1 MKVITDKELDDTTVQ
16 IKCGENYGTAFL
28 INENTAITVKHCLY
42 NDKEKKYET
51 NAVLLVYINNEE
63 IKINVIVDKLF
74 DSRFDEL
81 VVLHCEEKINVP
93 TLYLAYADICMF
105 EDLKA
110 IGFGNSYERKKR
122 WIKLQN
128 SNFINNDISEN
139 MILDMQNS
147 KAIDYRGFSGAL
159 IADTYNYVV
168 GVIKSQLNENGKAN
182 ALLGISLKN
191 QLAFC
196 RKYNLQIQDRQKALG
211 DHCEKAR
218 ITDFRDGINQNAY
231 FKNKQYE
238 NIAFSINSG
247 DETEG
252 TRFSEETTNP
262 DCKELNW
269 NIKYTS
275 IDGLLGNSNKRRK
288 ERKELAKQ
296 WAKEFDWYPGWL
308 TVPADFRQQVK
319 SYTNGK
325 ELLQCSEKELES
337 NFDYCNELLDFAY
350 EYTRRYKKS
359 CLPLDKNIENNLYK
373 IWDTL
378 NFHSDWKEKN
388 KNKWFTV
395 GLYLLENYRQNMDE
409 EKWNSICDLLK
420 PCTNFIVDG
429 KYYLKLEEILM
440 NLFKMDLEKVQLE
453 LVSCFL
459 EEMPYEVRLR
469 FIGVMTECG
478 LNEEALKA
486 VEELTN
492 DIQKNNN
499 EIAESSPQNV
509 YLKSLLVCALYLKEH
524 LLFCMNPYKEE
535 TRKKCNEINNEI
547 SKYKKYYNWDKE
559 KILFTDGA
567 LTWLKKESPEPEF
580 ELNRESITL
589 VRSENNC
596 WEAYSVFKSIEYS
609 GFPLYLRSK
618 SLLNNQQDILVK
630 SLLSYYPQYTWQLLL
645 RLGKA
650 DVVKKCIT
658 REYLQSKN
666 RKEIDELFEYVYNA
680 IINNIGKFQKYDPW
694 YDQNIYTSIVA
705 SGIPILERMCA
716 VLDSV
721 QQGKMIDLMIRLIE
735 ENAVK
740 DQRLLNQF
748 ISSVMNQTADYI
760 KRTKINA
767 LLTCSMKKREN
778 ILGVVQL
785 DPFDVFTEY
794 ELSNP
799 LYRKAHL
806 EPKIIKAIF
815 NIGKQQK
822 INRTSV
828 LARMGQ
834 LYTWGKLTKEQEVA
848 FGELLW
854 SKLNEDTQ
862 LPDLE
867 QYYFFVF
874 MKWPH
879 PEEIDPLK
887 RIKKSFISEKVSS
900 KWKEDIRGRNFTE
913 ISYWEQLAVW
923 NRYYVD
929 EWSAKEKK
937 WFLELFIDCCSD
949 MVKYWKESKFDF
961 QFTFSKWHMKMM
973 IRAIA
978 SFGRNGWKGVNPVQS
993 KKLCT
998 LLKEFYDEGIYSWE
1012 VEAMFLADEKVPA
1025 FMNEMLEL
1033 MYETESDMVFSATM
1047 AVEKCL
1053 ETIMDQQLKENTLLE
1068 LFNLIKARKE
1078 PGLEYFL
1085 MIIHNIFYR
1094 TNSRFP
1100 SKIMKGVS
1108 QVLRLVE
1115 KYTRINFQT
1124 STQEEFKENIKV
1136 RKQCATLAFL
1146 VYRFENTFYE
1156 GQHCPEVEEWKNIC
1170 TGEKAENEF
1179 AEVKNCW
1186 LLPEL

>member
-1 MKVITDKELDDTTVQ
+1 M
-16 IKCGENYGTAFL
+16 
-28 INENTAITVKHCLY
+28 
-42 NDKEKKYET
+42 
-51 NAVLLVYINNEE
+51 
-63 IKINVIVDKLF
+63 
-74 DSRFDEL
+74 
-81 VVLHCEEKINVP
+81 
-93 TLYLAYADICMF
+93 
-105 EDLKA
+105 
-110 IGFGNSYERKKR
+110 
-122 WIKLQN
+122 
-128 SNFINNDISEN
+128 
-139 MILDMQNS
+139 
-147 KAIDYRGFSGAL
+147 
-159 IADTYNYVV
+159 
-168 GVIKSQLNENGKAN
+168 
-182 ALLGISLKN
+182 
-191 QLAFC
+191 
-196 RKYNLQIQDRQKALG
+196 
-211 DHCEKAR
+211 
-218 ITDFRDGINQNAY
+218 
-231 FKNKQYE
+231 
-238 NIAFSINSG
+238 
-247 DETEG
+247 
-252 TRFSEETTNP
+252 
-262 DCKELNW
+262 
-269 NIKYTS
+269 
-275 IDGLLGNSNKRRK
+275 
-288 ERKELAKQ
+288 
-296 WAKEFDWYPGWL
+296 
-308 TVPADFRQQVK
+308 
-319 SYTNGK
+319 
-325 ELLQCSEKELES
+325 
-337 NFDYCNELLDFAY
+337 
-350 EYTRRYKKS
+350 
-359 CLPLDKNIENNLYK
+359 PLDKNIKNNLYK

-378 NFHSDWKEKN
+378 NSHSDWKEKN

-453 LVSCFL
+453 LVSCSL

-680 IINNIGKFQKYDPW
+680 IMNNIGKFQKYDPW

-716 VLDSV
+716 VLDYV

-767 LLTCSMKKREN
+767 LLTCSMKEREN

-834 LYTWGKLTKEQEVA
+834 LYTWGKLTREQEVA

-879 PEEIDPLK
+879 PEEIDPLE

-937 WFLELFIDCCSD
+937 WFLELFIGCCSD
-949 MVKYWKESKFDF
+949 MVKYWKESKYDF

-978 SFGRNGWKGVNPVQS
+978 SFGRNGWKGTNPVQS

-1115 KYTRINFQT
+1115 KYTRINFQI

-1146 VYRFENTFYE
+1146 IYRFENTFYE

>member
-1 MKVITDKELDDTTVQ
+1 M
-16 IKCGENYGTAFL
+16 
-28 INENTAITVKHCLY
+28 
-42 NDKEKKYET
+42 
-51 NAVLLVYINNEE
+51 
-63 IKINVIVDKLF
+63 KINGVTIQMLPAASGDCIYLEFPDSDFRMLIDGGYAKTYQKYLKKFLLKLAAEGKRLNLIVVTHIDDDHISGIRALLKENG
-74 DSRFDEL
+74 DSRNPKIIEIDEIWFNSL
-81 VVLHCEEKINVP
+81 NQCITSRNAEQGMSFAVKIILKSMCSTDIDFECE
-93 TLYLAYADICMF
+93 Y
-105 EDLKA
+105 
-110 IGFGNSYERKKR
+110 KK
-122 WIKLQN
+122 QN
-128 SNFINNDISEN
+128 I
-139 MILDMQNS
+139 
-147 KAIDYRGFSGAL
+147 
-159 IADTYNYVV
+159 
-168 GVIKSQLNENGKAN
+168 
-182 ALLGISLKN
+182 
-191 QLAFC
+191 
-196 RKYNLQIQDRQKALG
+196 
-211 DHCEKAR
+211 
-218 ITDFRDGINQNAY
+218 
-231 FKNKQYE
+231 
-238 NIAFSINSG
+238 
-247 DETEG
+247 
-252 TRFSEETTNP
+252 
-262 DCKELNW
+262 
-269 NIKYTS
+269 
-275 IDGLLGNSNKRRK
+275 
-288 ERKELAKQ
+288 
-296 WAKEFDWYPGWL
+296 
-308 TVPADFRQQVK
+308 

-325 ELLQCSEKELES
+325 NLAELIQAGGYRWNASVVNNLVSKGQIVQFGDLKITILNPGIETLTKMGKKWLYHLKQISSNNIEITRDPLFDAAFEGFLLNNEKNIEFKQENISYSSEDLNWLDKYAEYKDIEMDSKITNCSSIALLI
-337 NFDYCNELLDFAY
+337 DYKDIKMLFPGDSPIQLFENELPEILDIIKLPHHGSAKNISLEFIKN
-350 EYTRRYKKS
+350 TRYKKS
-359 CLPLDKNIENNLYK
+359 CLPLDKNIKNNLYK

-378 NFHSDWKEKN
+378 NSHSDWKEKN

-453 LVSCFL
+453 LVSCSL

-680 IINNIGKFQKYDPW
+680 IMNNIGKFQKYDPW

-716 VLDSV
+716 VLDYV

-937 WFLELFIDCCSD
+937 WFLELFIGCCSD
-949 MVKYWKESKFDF
+949 MVKYWKESKYDF

-978 SFGRNGWKGVNPVQS
+978 SFGRNGWKGTNPVQS

-1146 VYRFENTFYE
+1146 IYRFENTFYE

>member
-1 MKVITDKELDDTTVQ
+1 MQKIDRDRLDENTGQIECGEEIGTVFLIDKE
-16 IKCGENYGTAFL
+16 
-28 INENTAITVKHCLY
+28 TAITVKHCLLI
-42 NDKEKKYET
+42 EKPET
-51 NAVLLVYINNEE
+51 YAKNAVLHFSVKDEEKTVKATVISEDNDSSEDLVVLRCEE
-63 IKINVIVDKLF
+63 SIDVQPLYLVSAELDV
-74 DSRFDEL
+74 FDEL
-81 VVLHCEEKINVP
+81 QMVGYGKSFG
-93 TLYLAYADICMF
+93 F
-105 EDLKA
+105 E
-110 IGFGNSYERKKR
+110 KR
-122 WIKLQN
+122 WIQLKNTNLLKKPN
-128 SNFINNDISEN
+128 KN
-139 MILDMQNS
+139 MILDT
-147 KAIDYRGFSGAL
+147 IDSAAMDYEGFSGSL
-159 IADTYNYVV
+159 IADYNNCIV
-168 GVIKSQLNENGKAN
+168 GIAN
-182 ALLGISLKN
+182 
-191 QLAFC
+191 
-196 RKYNLQIQDRQKALG
+196 
-211 DHCEKAR
+211 
-218 ITDFRDGINQNAY
+218 
-231 FKNKQYE
+231 
-238 NIAFSINSG
+238 
-247 DETEG
+247 
-252 TRFSEETTNP
+252 
-262 DCKELNW
+262 
-269 NIKYTS
+269 
-275 IDGLLGNSNKRRK
+275 
-288 ERKELAKQ
+288 
-296 WAKEFDWYPGWL
+296 
-308 TVPADFRQQVK
+308 
-319 SYTNGK
+319 
-325 ELLQCSEKELES
+325 
-337 NFDYCNELLDFAY
+337 
-350 EYTRRYKKS
+350 
-359 CLPLDKNIENNLYK
+359 
-373 IWDTL
+373 
-378 NFHSDWKEKN
+378 
-388 KNKWFTV
+388 
-395 GLYLLENYRQNMDE
+395 M
-409 EKWNSICDLLK
+409 
-420 PCTNFIVDG
+420 
-429 KYYLKLEEILM
+429 
-440 NLFKMDLEKVQLE
+440 
-453 LVSCFL
+453 
-459 EEMPYEVRLR
+459 
-469 FIGVMTECG
+469 
-478 LNEEALKA
+478 
-486 VEELTN
+486 
-492 DIQKNNN
+492 
-499 EIAESSPQNV
+499 QNV
-509 YLKSLLVCALYLKEH
+509 EH

-680 IINNIGKFQKYDPW
+680 IMNNIGKFQKYDPW

-716 VLDSV
+716 VLDYV

-937 WFLELFIDCCSD
+937 WFLELFIGCCSD
-949 MVKYWKESKFDF
+949 MVKYWKESKYDF

-978 SFGRNGWKGVNPVQS
+978 SFGRNGWKGTNPVQS

-1146 VYRFENTFYE
+1146 IYRFENTFYE

>member
-1 MKVITDKELDDTTVQ
+1 MQKIDRDRLDENTGQIECGEEIGTVFLIDKE
-16 IKCGENYGTAFL
+16 
-28 INENTAITVKHCLY
+28 TAITVKHCLLI
-42 NDKEKKYET
+42 EKPET
-51 NAVLLVYINNEE
+51 YAKNAVLHFSVKDEEKTVKATVISEDNDSSEDLVVLRCEE
-63 IKINVIVDKLF
+63 SIDVQPLYLVSAELDV
-74 DSRFDEL
+74 FDEL
-81 VVLHCEEKINVP
+81 QMVGYGKSFG
-93 TLYLAYADICMF
+93 F
-105 EDLKA
+105 E
-110 IGFGNSYERKKR
+110 KR
-122 WIKLQN
+122 WIQLKNTNLLKKPN
-128 SNFINNDISEN
+128 KN
-139 MILDMQNS
+139 MILDT
-147 KAIDYRGFSGAL
+147 IDSAAMDYEGFSGSL
-159 IADTYNYVV
+159 IADYNNCIV
-168 GVIKSQLNENGKAN
+168 GIANMQNVEKGKAN
-182 ALLGISLKN
+182 SLLGISVKN
-191 QLAFC
+191 RKKFFENNNIPVYDRAALLNVRCKETKAKAFQ
-196 RKYNLQIQDRQKALG
+196 N
-211 DHCEKAR
+211 
-218 ITDFRDGINQNAY
+218 GIDQNVY
-231 FKNKQYE
+231 LKNKQLE
-238 NIAFSINSG
+238 NDTNS
-247 DETEG
+247 
-252 TRFSEETTNP
+252 RNIEENTNP
-262 DCKELNW
+262 LLNMSNVYSEDYNW
-269 NIKYTS
+269 NIKYTR
-275 IDGLLGNSNKRRK
+275 IEGLLGNSNKRRK
-288 ERKELAKQ
+288 ERKELTKR
-296 WAKEFDWYPGWL
+296 WAKEFEQYPGWL
-308 TVPADFRQQVK
+308 IVPADFRQQVK

-359 CLPLDKNIENNLYK
+359 CLPLDKNIKNNLYK

-378 NFHSDWKEKN
+378 NSHSDWKEKN

-453 LVSCFL
+453 LVSCSL

-680 IINNIGKFQKYDPW
+680 IMNNIGKFQKYDPW

-716 VLDSV
+716 VLDYV

-937 WFLELFIDCCSD
+937 WFLELFIGCCSD
-949 MVKYWKESKFDF
+949 MVKYWKESKYDF

-978 SFGRNGWKGVNPVQS
+978 SFDRNGWKGTNPVQS

-1146 VYRFENTFYE
+1146 IYRFENTFYE

>member
-1 MKVITDKELDDTTVQ
+1 MQKIDRDRLDENTGQIECGEEIGTVFLIDKE
-16 IKCGENYGTAFL
+16 
-28 INENTAITVKHCLY
+28 TAITVKHCLLI
-42 NDKEKKYET
+42 EKPET
-51 NAVLLVYINNEE
+51 YAKNAVLHFSVKDEEKTVKATVISEDNDSSEDLVVLRCEE
-63 IKINVIVDKLF
+63 SIDVQPLYLVSAELDV
-74 DSRFDEL
+74 FDEL
-81 VVLHCEEKINVP
+81 QMVGYGKSFG
-93 TLYLAYADICMF
+93 F
-105 EDLKA
+105 E
-110 IGFGNSYERKKR
+110 KR
-122 WIKLQN
+122 WIQLKNTNLLKKPN
-128 SNFINNDISEN
+128 KN
-139 MILDMQNS
+139 MILDT
-147 KAIDYRGFSGAL
+147 IDSAAMDYEGFSGSL
-159 IADTYNYVV
+159 IADYNNCIV
-168 GVIKSQLNENGKAN
+168 GIANMQNVEKGKAN
-182 ALLGISLKN
+182 SLLGIS
-191 QLAFC
+191 
-196 RKYNLQIQDRQKALG
+196 
-211 DHCEKAR
+211 
-218 ITDFRDGINQNAY
+218 
-231 FKNKQYE
+231 
-238 NIAFSINSG
+238 
-247 DETEG
+247 
-252 TRFSEETTNP
+252 
-262 DCKELNW
+262 
-269 NIKYTS
+269 
-275 IDGLLGNSNKRRK
+275 
-288 ERKELAKQ
+288 
-296 WAKEFDWYPGWL
+296 
-308 TVPADFRQQVK
+308 V
-319 SYTNGK
+319 
-325 ELLQCSEKELES
+325 
-337 NFDYCNELLDFAY
+337 
-350 EYTRRYKKS
+350 
-359 CLPLDKNIENNLYK
+359 
-373 IWDTL
+373 
-378 NFHSDWKEKN
+378 
-388 KNKWFTV
+388 
-395 GLYLLENYRQNMDE
+395 
-409 EKWNSICDLLK
+409 
-420 PCTNFIVDG
+420 
-429 KYYLKLEEILM
+429 
-440 NLFKMDLEKVQLE
+440 
-453 LVSCFL
+453 
-459 EEMPYEVRLR
+459 
-469 FIGVMTECG
+469 
-478 LNEEALKA
+478 
-486 VEELTN
+486 
-492 DIQKNNN
+492 
-499 EIAESSPQNV
+499 
-509 YLKSLLVCALYLKEH
+509 
-524 LLFCMNPYKEE
+524 
-535 TRKKCNEINNEI
+535 
-547 SKYKKYYNWDKE
+547 
-559 KILFTDGA
+559 
-567 LTWLKKESPEPEF
+567 
-580 ELNRESITL
+580 
-589 VRSENNC
+589 
-596 WEAYSVFKSIEYS
+596 
-609 GFPLYLRSK
+609 
-618 SLLNNQQDILVK
+618 
-630 SLLSYYPQYTWQLLL
+630 
-645 RLGKA
+645 
-650 DVVKKCIT
+650 
-658 REYLQSKN
+658 KN
-666 RKEIDELFEYVYNA
+666 RKKFFEN
-680 IINNIGKFQKYDPW
+680 NNIPVYDR
-694 YDQNIYTSIVA
+694 A
-705 SGIPILERMCA
+705 
-716 VLDSV
+716 
-721 QQGKMIDLMIRLIE
+721 
-735 ENAVK
+735 
-740 DQRLLNQF
+740 
-748 ISSVMNQTADYI
+748 
-760 KRTKINA
+760 A
-767 LLTCSMKKREN
+767 LL
-778 ILGVVQL
+778 LGVVQL

-937 WFLELFIDCCSD
+937 WFLELFIGCCSD
-949 MVKYWKESKFDF
+949 MVKYWKESKYDF

-978 SFGRNGWKGVNPVQS
+978 SFGRNGWKGTNPVQS

-1146 VYRFENTFYE
+1146 IYRFENTFYE

>member
-1 MKVITDKELDDTTVQ
+1 MKE
-16 IKCGENYGTAFL
+16 
-28 INENTAITVKHCLY
+28 
-42 NDKEKKYET
+42 
-51 NAVLLVYINNEE
+51 
-63 IKINVIVDKLF
+63 
-74 DSRFDEL
+74 
-81 VVLHCEEKINVP
+81 
-93 TLYLAYADICMF
+93 
-105 EDLKA
+105 
-110 IGFGNSYERKKR
+110 
-122 WIKLQN
+122 
-128 SNFINNDISEN
+128 
-139 MILDMQNS
+139 
-147 KAIDYRGFSGAL
+147 
-159 IADTYNYVV
+159 
-168 GVIKSQLNENGKAN
+168 
-182 ALLGISLKN
+182 
-191 QLAFC
+191 
-196 RKYNLQIQDRQKALG
+196 
-211 DHCEKAR
+211 
-218 ITDFRDGINQNAY
+218 
-231 FKNKQYE
+231 
-238 NIAFSINSG
+238 
-247 DETEG
+247 
-252 TRFSEETTNP
+252 
-262 DCKELNW
+262 
-269 NIKYTS
+269 
-275 IDGLLGNSNKRRK
+275 
-288 ERKELAKQ
+288 
-296 WAKEFDWYPGWL
+296 
-308 TVPADFRQQVK
+308 
-319 SYTNGK
+319 
-325 ELLQCSEKELES
+325 
-337 NFDYCNELLDFAY
+337 
-350 EYTRRYKKS
+350 
-359 CLPLDKNIENNLYK
+359 
-373 IWDTL
+373 
-378 NFHSDWKEKN
+378 
-388 KNKWFTV
+388 
-395 GLYLLENYRQNMDE
+395 
-409 EKWNSICDLLK
+409 
-420 PCTNFIVDG
+420 
-429 KYYLKLEEILM
+429 
-440 NLFKMDLEKVQLE
+440 
-453 LVSCFL
+453 
-459 EEMPYEVRLR
+459 
-469 FIGVMTECG
+469 
-478 LNEEALKA
+478 
-486 VEELTN
+486 
-492 DIQKNNN
+492 
-499 EIAESSPQNV
+499 
-509 YLKSLLVCALYLKEH
+509 
-524 LLFCMNPYKEE
+524 
-535 TRKKCNEINNEI
+535 
-547 SKYKKYYNWDKE
+547 
-559 KILFTDGA
+559 
-567 LTWLKKESPEPEF
+567 
-580 ELNRESITL
+580 
-589 VRSENNC
+589 
-596 WEAYSVFKSIEYS
+596 
-609 GFPLYLRSK
+609 
-618 SLLNNQQDILVK
+618 
-630 SLLSYYPQYTWQLLL
+630 
-645 RLGKA
+645 
-650 DVVKKCIT
+650 
-658 REYLQSKN
+658 
-666 RKEIDELFEYVYNA
+666 
-680 IINNIGKFQKYDPW
+680 
-694 YDQNIYTSIVA
+694 
-705 SGIPILERMCA
+705 
-716 VLDSV
+716 
-721 QQGKMIDLMIRLIE
+721 
-735 ENAVK
+735 
-740 DQRLLNQF
+740 
-748 ISSVMNQTADYI
+748 
-760 KRTKINA
+760 
-767 LLTCSMKKREN
+767 REN

-854 SKLNEDTQ
+854 SKFNEDTQ

-879 PEEIDPLK
+879 PEEIDPLE

-929 EWSAKEKK
+929 EWSAKEKE
-937 WFLELFIDCCSD
+937 WFLELFIGCCSD

-1146 VYRFENTFYE
+1146 IYRFENTFYE